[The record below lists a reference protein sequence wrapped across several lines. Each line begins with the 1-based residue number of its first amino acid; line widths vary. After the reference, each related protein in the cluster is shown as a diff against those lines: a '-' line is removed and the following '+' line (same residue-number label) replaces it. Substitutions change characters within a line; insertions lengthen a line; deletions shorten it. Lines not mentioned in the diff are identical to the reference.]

1 MKSYLA
7 LVPLVFATSLGYA
20 APAAESP
27 PAAAPVIGLPAAPT
41 PPPAPAPER
50 IEAAKVLMANMHFA
64 DTLSKVLDAR
74 KESIVRMIDQSASS
88 PPNSASEAEKAAY
101 RKDMLETYNSAMS
114 TEACLDGMVKVYASL
129 FTVDELKGMAAF
141 YSSPSGQA
149 LVAKTM
155 ELQKQSG
162 EVLQKQ
168 MQIAFPQLQVKQKAF
183 VTAHP
188 VKTAAPAP
196 SLAAPAPPSA
206 PAAPATK

>member
-7 LVPLVFATSLGYA
+7 LVPLVLATSLGYA
-20 APAAESP
+20 APAPAAPS
-27 PAAAPVIGLPAAPT
+27 AAAPVIGLPAAPT
-41 PPPAPAPER
+41 PPPPPAPER

-88 PPNSASEAEKAAY
+88 PPNSASDA
-101 RKDMLETYNSAMS
+101 DETYSSAMS

-141 YSSPSGQA
+141 YSSPAGQA

-188 VKTAAPAP
+188 VKTPAPAP
-196 SLAAPAPPSA
+196 SPAAPVPPSP